1 MHYSK
6 TIKTPNLSGQVIE
19 LKNFINFLCKCKYE
33 SFLGVCLM
41 LNAYQDMFSAHYYE
55 IPDGYKLKMRINDM
69 HGANQ
74 KRYLPTPKL
83 ASIQKAAKSAG
94 FDKKVVFTNLGLA
107 GVTKFYKYKDY
118 GEPKEPWIHER
129 DCLNSGGVLP
139 QIHDISELTLLMD
152 VRELKINIKFDLTLR
167 ISNYESN

>member
-1 MHYSK
+1 
-6 TIKTPNLSGQVIE
+6 
-19 LKNFINFLCKCKYE
+19 
-33 SFLGVCLM
+33 M

-94 FDKKVVFTNLGLA
+94 FDKKVVFPNLGLA

-118 GEPKEPWIHER
+118 GEPKGQLISKCPFGFTKSTKEPTR
-129 DCLNSGGVLP
+129 FL
-139 QIHDISELTLLMD
+139 
-152 VRELKINIKFDLTLR
+152 
-167 ISNYESN
+167 

>member
-1 MHYSK
+1 
-6 TIKTPNLSGQVIE
+6 
-19 LKNFINFLCKCKYE
+19 
-33 SFLGVCLM
+33 M

-74 KRYLPTPKL
+74 KRFVPVPKL

-139 QIHDISELTLLMD
+139 QIHNISELTLLTEVIM
-152 VRELKINIKFDLTLR
+152 KT
-167 ISNYESN
+167 

>member
-19 LKNFINFLCKCKYE
+19 VKKFIDSLCKYE

-74 KRYLPTPKL
+74 KKFVPTPKL
-83 ASIQKAAKSAG
+83 ASIQKAARSAG
-94 FDKKVVFTNLGLA
+94 FDKKVVFPNIGLA

-139 QIHDISELTLLMD
+139 QIHNISELTLLIE
-152 VRELKINIKFDLTLR
+152 VKRTLKNVKFDLHFLL
-167 ISNYESN
+167 IHNS

>member
-1 MHYSK
+1 
-6 TIKTPNLSGQVIE
+6 
-19 LKNFINFLCKCKYE
+19 
-33 SFLGVCLM
+33 M

-74 KRYLPTPKL
+74 KRFVPAPKL
-83 ASIQKAAKSAG
+83 ASIQKAANSAG

-139 QIHDISELTLLMD
+139 QIHDISELTLLLD
-152 VRELKINIKFDLTLR
+152 TVQFLVGFEIKTVRTVLKFCGIHRLLVSFRAYIITYNSQTFFLPQGKKL
-167 ISNYESN
+167 

>member
-1 MHYSK
+1 
-6 TIKTPNLSGQVIE
+6 
-19 LKNFINFLCKCKYE
+19 
-33 SFLGVCLM
+33 M

-74 KRYLPTPKL
+74 KRFVPTPNL

-94 FDKKVVFTNLGLA
+94 FDKKVVFANLGLA

-118 GEPKEPWIHER
+118 GEPKGQLI
-129 DCLNSGGVLP
+129 
-139 QIHDISELTLLMD
+139 
-152 VRELKINIKFDLTLR
+152 LKCPFTKSTKKPTIFLR
-167 ISNYESN
+167 ITAPAF

>member
-1 MHYSK
+1 MNH
-6 TIKTPNLSGQVIE
+6 
-19 LKNFINFLCKCKYE
+19 
-33 SFLGVCLM
+33 FLGVCLM

-74 KRYLPTPKL
+74 KRFVPTPKL
-83 ASIQKAAKSAG
+83 ASIQKAARSAG
-94 FDKKVVFTNLGLA
+94 FDKKVVFPNLGLA

-139 QIHDISELTLLMD
+139 QIHNISELTLLIE
-152 VRELKINIKFDLTLR
+152 VKRTLKNVKFDLHFLL
-167 ISNYESN
+167 IHNS